1 VENGATEN
9 EAIAAKEKAIKLALK
24 YRLNANALGGRTKN
38 QQSETGKAIRVKK
51 NDLWIRILGSAM
63 ARKTETFFVDDR
75 GWYLFFGT
83 KQDVKLA
90 RPWFNCLYK
99 RMNNACKQQ
108 KDQYKIGLAMK
119 VAIRL
124 LPNNPELISSI
135 VPTREE
141 IKDEFEQDNKCSLI
155 RQPLLLDLNNND
167 FIKGYRDGDNINLEL
182 TEELQDISAEGC
194 LTGSI

>member
-1 VENGATEN
+1 
-9 EAIAAKEKAIKLALK
+9 
-24 YRLNANALGGRTKN
+24 
-38 QQSETGKAIRVKK
+38 
-51 NDLWIRILGSAM
+51 
-63 ARKTETFFVDDR
+63 
-75 GWYLFFGT
+75 
-83 KQDVKLA
+83 
-90 RPWFNCLYK
+90 
-99 RMNNACKQQ
+99 MNNACKQQ